1 MTRESQRQAPA
12 ASQPAL
18 NIQFLLTG
26 TELMV
31 GDIVDTNSVMLA
43 QSLKDQGAEL
53 TRKVTLGDDF
63 KGIVAEIEHMSL
75 QADVLII
82 NGGLGPTED
91 DLTAEAIAQ
100 VIGQPLEENSE
111 ALIHLEAWCKKR
123 GFQLEG
129 ANRKQVVLPKG
140 ISLVANRMG
149 SAVGFSAHHNNCLII
164 CTPGVP
170 SELKVM
176 WAEEILP
183 LLKSQLPIV
192 DKVKTIKFHVFG
204 IGESAIQNLFD
215 RQLANWP
222 KEIEVGYRAASPLV
236 ELKFTTRSEQAELL
250 LPQWQAKV
258 EQLLGAHILR
268 FLGDWAV
275 EEKIK
280 GSVKGIIKD
289 SIKGLTEGPEQP
301 ASVAKCLVE
310 LLARNK
316 QTMTAAESC
325 TGGLIASNI
334 TRIPG
339 SSQVFEAGYVTY
351 SNRIKSQL
359 LNVKEQTLLDHG
371 AVSESVVIEMAQGAL
386 AASSADWAVAVS
398 GIAGPDGGSEEKPLG
413 TVWLCWGKA
422 GHLKTKCLVYP
433 STRINFQRFIANV
446 GLDLIRREILEAKD
460 EPSYFSRNAK

>member
-1 MTRESQRQAPA
+1 MISAK
-12 ASQPAL
+12 SQPVL

-43 QSLKDQGAEL
+43 QSLKDHGAEL

-63 KGIVAEIEHMSL
+63 SGLVAEIEHISQ

-91 DLTAEAIAQ
+91 DLTAEALAQ
-100 VIGQPLEENSE
+100 VIDHPLEENAE

-140 ISLVANRMG
+140 IDLVANRVG
-149 SAVGFSAHHNNCLII
+149 SAVGFSIQHNNCLII

-176 WAEEILP
+176 WSEEILP
-183 LLKSQLPIV
+183 LLKPKLPNL
-192 DKVKTIKFHVFG
+192 DKVKTIKLHVFG

-215 RQLANWP
+215 RQLADWP
-222 KEIEVGYRAASPLV
+222 QDIEVGYRAASPLV
-236 ELKFTTRSEQAELL
+236 ELKLTTRSEQAEQL
-250 LPQWQAKV
+250 LPRWQEKV
-258 EQLLGAHILR
+258 EQLLGAHVLT
-268 FLGDWAV
+268 FVADDVV
-275 EEKIK
+275 EGMNKAE
-280 GSVKGIIKD
+280 
-289 SIKGLTEGPEQP
+289 EQP
-301 ASVAKCLVE
+301 ASVAKCVVD
-310 LLARNK
+310 LLALNK
-316 QTMTAAESC
+316 QTVTTAESC

-351 SNRIKSQL
+351 SNRIKSKL
-359 LNVKEQTLLDHG
+359 LSVNEQTLLDNG
-371 AVSESVVIEMAQGAL
+371 AVSEAVVMEMAQGAL
-386 AASSADWAVAVS
+386 AASSANWVVAVS
-398 GIAGPDGGSEEKPLG
+398 GIAGPGGGCDEKPLG

-422 GHLKTKCLVYP
+422 GNLKTKCLLYP

-446 GLDLIRREILEAKD
+446 GLDLIRREILGVSD
-460 EPSYFSRNAK
+460 DPSYFSRNAK

>member
-1 MTRESQRQAPA
+1 VKLGIQMISAK
-12 ASQPAL
+12 SQPAL

-43 QSLKDQGAEL
+43 QSLKDHGAEL
-53 TRKVTLGDDF
+53 TRKVTIGDDF
-63 KGIVAEIEHMSL
+63 DCLVAEIEHISQ

-91 DLTAEAIAQ
+91 DLTAEALAKVIA
-100 VIGQPLEENSE
+100 QPLEENSE
-111 ALIHLEAWCKKR
+111 ALTHLEAWCQKR

-129 ANRKQVVLPKG
+129 ANRKQVLLPKG
-140 ISLVANRMG
+140 ISIVANRVG
-149 SAVGFSAHHNNCLII
+149 SAVGFSINHNNCQII

-183 LLKSQLPIV
+183 LLKPQLPNL
-192 DKVKTIKFHVFG
+192 DKVKTLKLHVFG

-215 RQLANWP
+215 RQLADWP
-222 KEIEVGYRAASPLV
+222 QDIEVGYRAASPLV
-236 ELKFTTRSEQAELL
+236 ELKLTTRSEQAEKL
-250 LPQWQAKV
+250 LPQWQQKI
-258 EQLLGAHILR
+258 EQLLGAHVLK
-268 FLGDWAV
+268 FV
-275 EEKIK
+275 ENE
-280 GSVKGIIKD
+280 SD
-289 SIKGLTEGPEQP
+289 QP

-310 LLARNK
+310 LLAHNK
-316 QTMTAAESC
+316 QTVTTAESC

-351 SNRIKSQL
+351 SNRIKSGL
-359 LNVKEQTLLDHG
+359 LKVKESTLLENG
-371 AVSESVVIEMAQGAL
+371 AVSEAVVIEMAQGAL
-386 AASSADWAVAVS
+386 SASSADWAVAVS
-398 GIAGPDGGSEEKPLG
+398 GIAGPGGGSEEKPLG

-422 GHLKTKCLVYP
+422 GNLKTKCLVYP

-446 GLDLIRREILEAKD
+446 GLDLIRREMLEASD

>member
-1 MTRESQRQAPA
+1 MTRAPQT
-12 ASQPAL
+12 SLQQSTQNSSSPSPL

-63 KGIVAEIEHMSL
+63 SGLVAEIEHMSC

-91 DLTAEAIAQ
+91 DLTAEALAQ
-100 VIGQPLEENSE
+100 VLGRELEENSE
-111 ALIHLEAWCKKR
+111 ALEHLEAWCKKR

-129 ANRKQVVLPKG
+129 ANRKQILLPQG

-149 SAVGFSAHHNNCLII
+149 SAVGFSVSHNNCLII

-183 LLKSQLPIV
+183 LLKPQLPNL
-192 DKVKTIKFHVFG
+192 DKVKTIKLHVFG

-215 RQLANWP
+215 RQLADWP

-236 ELKFTTRSEQAELL
+236 ELKLTTRSEQAEQV
-250 LPQWQAKV
+250 LPQWQKKV
-258 EQLLGAHILR
+258 EQLLGAHVLTIL
-268 FLGDWAV
+268 DD
-275 EEKIK
+275 
-280 GSVKGIIKD
+280 GS
-289 SIKGLTEGPEQP
+289 EQP
-301 ASVAKCLVE
+301 ASMAKCLVD

-351 SNRIKSQL
+351 SNRIKSEL
-359 LNVKEQTLLDHG
+359 LKVKESTLLEEG
-371 AVSESVVIEMAQGAL
+371 AVSEAVVIEMAEGAL
-386 AASSADWAVAVS
+386 TASSADWVVAVS
-398 GIAGPDGGSEEKPLG
+398 GIAGPEGGSEEKPLG

-422 GHLKTKCLVYP
+422 DNLKTKCLVYP

-446 GLDLIRREILEAKD
+446 GLDLIRREILEASD

>member
-1 MTRESQRQAPA
+1 MISAK
-12 ASQPAL
+12 SQPAL

-43 QSLKDQGAEL
+43 QSLKDHGAEL
-53 TRKVTLGDDF
+53 TRKVTIGDDF
-63 KGIVAEIEHMSL
+63 DCLVAEIEHISQ

-91 DLTAEAIAQ
+91 DLTAEALANVIAQ
-100 VIGQPLEENSE
+100 PLDENSE
-111 ALIHLEAWCKKR
+111 ALAHLEAWCQKR

-129 ANRKQVVLPKG
+129 ANRKQVLLPKG
-140 ISLVANRMG
+140 IRIVANRVG
-149 SAVGFSAHHNNCLII
+149 SAVGFSINHNNCQII

-183 LLKSQLPIV
+183 LLKPQLPNL
-192 DKVKTIKFHVFG
+192 DKVKTLKLHVFG

-215 RQLANWP
+215 RQLADWP
-222 KEIEVGYRAASPLV
+222 PEIEVGYRAASPLV
-236 ELKFTTRSEQAELL
+236 ELKLTTRNEQAEKL
-250 LPQWQAKV
+250 LPQWQQKI
-258 EQLLGAHILR
+258 ERLLGAHVLN
-268 FLGDWAV
+268 FLENDA
-275 EEKIK
+275 
-280 GSVKGIIKD
+280 D
-289 SIKGLTEGPEQP
+289 QP
-301 ASVAKCLVE
+301 ASVAKCLVD
-310 LLARNK
+310 LLANNK
-316 QTMTAAESC
+316 QTLTAAESC

-351 SNRIKSQL
+351 SNRIKSEL
-359 LNVKEQTLLDHG
+359 LKVKESTLLENG
-371 AVSESVVIEMAQGAL
+371 AVSEAVVIEMAQGAL
-386 AASSADWAVAVS
+386 SASSADWAVAVS
-398 GIAGPDGGSEEKPLG
+398 GIAGPGGGSEEKPLG

-422 GHLKTKCLVYP
+422 GNLKTKCLVYP

-446 GLDLIRREILEAKD
+446 GLDLIRREILGASD